1 MLTKTDLIFQDLLKE
16 AEERFEINL
25 QETSA
30 TITELKKYYEEK
42 LQTGEGE
49 LERIVEQCNTA
60 QVETD
65 TQYHIH
71 TYIYNTHIFKSY
83 IWSYISSQR
92 ERDHLAKSFQAA
104 EESYQDLNKKYL
116 LSERSN
122 KSQTIIIED
131 LNEQVGMN
139 ISFYTMAIETSSKLI
154 CVECEADRKD
164 KATRRLLRHAG
175 AVARGNKRVSER

>member
-1 MLTKTDLIFQDLLKE
+1 MKE

-65 TQYHIH
+65 TQYHSFLTYIH
-71 TYIYNTHIFKSY
+71 TYINTYTHIFKSY
-83 IWSYISSQR
+83 I
-92 ERDHLAKSFQAA
+92 
-104 EESYQDLNKKYL
+104 
-116 LSERSN
+116 
-122 KSQTIIIED
+122 
-131 LNEQVGMN
+131 
-139 ISFYTMAIETSSKLI
+139 
-154 CVECEADRKD
+154 
-164 KATRRLLRHAG
+164 
-175 AVARGNKRVSER
+175 